1 MNKKV
6 KAEQLIF
13 AIIAFALFIY
23 MFYKMI
29 KENETSYVI
38 LLILQAFGILL
49 NFIEIISKVQL
60 NMIFVIIKYAL
71 AILLPVVIIVLE
83 KNRIPYVEIIDIL
96 KAKIFLKLGDN
107 KNAKQA
113 LIHLVTKYPENY
125 KGHKMLA
132 EIYEDEGGMRKA
144 IDEYVQAIDIH
155 KRDYD
160 SYYKI
165 AELLTNLDK
174 QDEAAQMLNNLLRKK
189 PDYYQATVLLGEIL
203 INKEMYKEA
212 ANVYHEGLRYNPTSY
227 DLNYNLGLVYTMLND
242 FENAKICYEKAAEI
256 NSLLYNA
263 KYALAEIALIYKEIE
278 EAREYFL
285 QATESEELAPDAYY
299 ELAKIEIIKGNKE
312 TAIQYANTAI
322 DLNSKKIVPKVKS
335 DPVFIPIIAR
345 LTLPFNL
352 EMASM
357 KQDNDEE
364 YNKEKK
370 QEKLSEKELKAKEHL
385 EETFEIT
392 KNISYADIEIRNRN
406 GRNMER

>member
-1 MNKKV
+1 M

-174 QDEAAQMLNNLLRKK
+174 QDEAAQMLNSLLRKK

-335 DPVFIPIIAR
+335 DPAFIPIIAR